1 MEKYQAVQ
9 EFINLAEK
17 NHRIET
23 LDKIYWRNQLL
34 HFLGMNDWDEPQVT
48 EEHDALTLM
57 DQLMILARDNQ
68 AFSPEEEEFYEA
80 ALMDLLVQHQVKLI
94 VSSGRIIKRVLKKQQ
109 IIFMD

>member
-48 EEHDALTLM
+48 
-57 DQLMILARDNQ
+57 
-68 AFSPEEEEFYEA
+68 
-80 ALMDLLVQHQVKLI
+80 
-94 VSSGRIIKRVLKKQQ
+94 
-109 IIFMD
+109 